1 MNAKEREKLIL
12 GAAHICCNGE
22 YKNYPSLVCSVH
34 KDIIA
39 VSLSYFDLLKAENEE
54 QFLFI
59 QNMRLKGDEKYE
71 REIKLEEQ
79 FLFIQNMRLKG
90 DEKYEREIKLSATE
104 KERDSWKTQW
114 VECCENL
121 DIVAKERDRYKDE
134 LEER

>member
-39 VSLSYFDLLKAENEE
+39 VSLSYFDLLKAENEK

-71 REIKLEEQ
+71 REIKL
-79 FLFIQNMRLKG
+79 L
-90 DEKYEREIKLSATE
+90 ATE
-104 KERDSWKTQW
+104 KERDSWKNQW

-121 DIVAKERDRYKDE
+121 DIVAKERDRYKLALEFYADE
-134 LEER
+134 KNYLTIDRKSVV